1 MSEPFEL
8 NAQPERSSA
17 SVVTDRDVVAMRL
30 AQLHETLSEE
40 LLREA
45 NEHGYRARIEATELH
60 APTAAGTFH
69 WHATL
74 FQIRLALAALGW
86 TKQDQRNCPFIV
98 SPDRKVAI
106 AVMTGDMDTG
116 LEMGNPTNQAS
127 KGAVLRQAVDRNR
140 QLEMFDP
147 AIITDLANSE
157 DATQL
162 WILLY
167 HIAVGADGKPELRA
181 ELSAPRRFDRK
192 QIVEWSERL
201 VLEALRPESEP
212 FMDQDSPTGPIEPT
226 GPIDVPVERRTGTQ

>member
-1 MSEPFEL
+1 
-8 NAQPERSSA
+8 
-17 SVVTDRDVVAMRL
+17 
-30 AQLHETLSEE
+30 
-40 LLREA
+40 
-45 NEHGYRARIEATELH
+45 
-60 APTAAGTFH
+60 
-69 WHATL
+69 
-74 FQIRLALAALGW
+74 
-86 TKQDQRNCPFIV
+86 
-98 SPDRKVAI
+98 
-106 AVMTGDMDTG
+106 MTGDMDTG
-116 LEMGNPTNQAS
+116 LETGNPTNQAS

-167 HIAVGADGKPELRA
+167 HVAVGADGKPELRA
-181 ELSAPRRFDRK
+181 ELSTPRRFDRK

-201 VLEALRPESEP
+201 ILEALRPESEP